1 MYIYIY
7 ICMYI
12 YIYSPGPGAGGGG
25 GGPPDARTPS
35 IYLQLFNAQYILY
48 MYLSISH
55 FVCLNQ
61 EAIN

>member
-1 MYIYIY
+1 
-7 ICMYI
+7 MYI